1 MPNRQALTDGQLLS
15 IDGTSLYH
23 EATSH
28 VGRRSR
34 STRAGAPGLSHR
46 CADCAPSCSQRG
58 RPGTPSPPTL
68 QCRARRRS
76 LGHHIIGPQ
85 RSNQRDALGCAKGQ
99 IKPMLSALTERSPMR
114 TVGAIPSSSQRAT
127 TCASASPP
135 TGWISV
141 KPDQGGGYVGVACE
155 QPCWGAGF
163 AFGVVL
169 PQAAT
174 CALVPT
180 RRIRRPG
187 RCQCSS

>member
-1 MPNRQALTDGQLLS
+1 MLVGDRGQPGQAHQVFVTGVRIVHPRVASVGGQVLHRLQQCS
-15 IDGTSLYH
+15 
-23 EATSH
+23 AVC
-28 VGRRSR
+28 VGDR
-34 STRAGAPGLSHR
+34 
-46 CADCAPSCSQRG
+46 
-58 RPGTPSPPTL
+58 
-68 QCRARRRS
+68 

-85 RSNQRDALGCAKGQ
+85 RSNQRDALGCAKVRSN
-99 IKPMLSALTERSPMR
+99 PYSPRSPNARPCAPSERSPR
-114 TVGAIPSSSQRAT
+114 Q
-127 TCASASPP
+127 ASAPLP
-135 TGWISV
+135 VRRRPRRHAIGQ
-141 KPDQGGGYVGVACE
+141 PDQGGGYVGVACE

>member
-1 MPNRQALTDGQLLS
+1 MLVGDRGQPGQAHQVFLTGVRIVHPRVASVGGQVLHRLQQCS
-15 IDGTSLYH
+15 
-23 EATSH
+23 AVC
-28 VGRRSR
+28 VGDR
-34 STRAGAPGLSHR
+34 
-46 CADCAPSCSQRG
+46 
-58 RPGTPSPPTL
+58 
-68 QCRARRRS
+68 

-85 RSNQRDALGCAKGQ
+85 RSNQRDALGCAMVRSN
-99 IKPMLSALTERSPMR
+99 PCSPRSPNAR
-114 TVGAIPSSSQRAT
+114 PCAPFGAIPSSSQRAT

-174 CALVPT
+174 CARSVP
-180 RRIRRPG
+180 RGVFGGLGGVNVVVDRPPRELG
-187 RCQCSS
+187 DRQHRSRHPW